1 MKIGTR
7 LQDTR
12 GRSAVVTAVYGSPDP
27 ASVRILLGGAVLTG
41 GRCTVDFIDDE
52 GNEHRQVPEAIVT
65 SLPWKIAPG
74 EATPEEL
81 SDYQAGAVLKKAA
94 DSSAAEENAR
104 LFRERRAQL
113 LVEYPNLATEDKGGK
128 LTLAAKNLRVLLKA
142 TFPGVKFSVTTS
154 RFSGG
159 NSMDVKWTD
168 GPGSRQVAALA
179 DRFSGGDF
187 DGMTDSYN
195 YRRSPWTDL
204 FGEAK
209 YVHSRRDNSEAA
221 LLAAARSTF
230 PDRDPAEVAKA
241 YEWGRLDYHDS
252 RAMQA
257 ALNPTD
263 EKECA

>member
-7 LQDTR
+7 LVDTR
-12 GRSAVVTAVYGSPDP
+12 GRSAVVTAVHGSPDP
-27 ASVRILLGGAVLTG
+27 ASVGSLAGGALVFG

-52 GNEHRQVPEAIVT
+52 GNEHRQVPEAIVS

-104 LFRERRAQL
+104 LFRERRAEL
-113 LVEYPNLATEDKGGK
+113 LVEYPTLATQDKGGA
-128 LTLAAKNLRVLLKA
+128 LTLAAKNLRALLKA

-159 NSMDVKWTD
+159 NSMDVKWAD
-168 GPGSRQVAALA
+168 GPSSNLVSPIAN
-179 DRFSGGDF
+179 RFSGGDF
-187 DGMTDSYN
+187 DGMTDCYN

-209 YVHSRRDNSEAA
+209 YVFCRRDNSEAA
-221 LLAAARSTF
+221 LLDAARSLF
-230 PDRDPAEVAKA
+230 PDRDPAQVAEA
-241 YEWGRLDYHDS
+241 FQYGRLDWHDS

-257 ALNPTD
+257 ALNQET
-263 EKECA
+263 EAA